1 MKQTF
6 NLLAEVLALPFSELF
21 FEQDLLEERVRS
33 VWRSSQRR
41 SDRISELRKQIDQ
54 MGTRA
59 ARHIDLH
66 TTFPNTSVLQNMVNY
81 VYRAEDIVRIAEE
94 HPELDTPRAVTDHYY
109 TILMRRIAKTFLT
122 TRNSR
127 AAFKYWAGSNEAYSH
142 GKQRIPDGA
151 EWSGDLLGTDFGTHR
166 IEAWHSMLQCLSES
180 FFLSSYAACLAE
192 AAPEADRKSAC
203 FQMLLQF
210 GGSVQIA
217 DIPLDRVLDQGL
229 AETHL
234 HGAASRSFDLIWE
247 ELLQSA
253 CSERDVLSRDYR
265 PVFTDEIT
273 REGSGERAREA
284 LIARTILAAYLRSG
298 ARSLQEFVGG
308 HHTGTLS
315 CGIEPRY
322 RAPLSKAICELTRD
336 GRPSAPFSSIVRW
349 IRPFLQRFS
358 TRHDDPLPH
367 LLEIPA
373 SVYTTDIGFAERCF
387 MTLSLLHIAQSPCD
401 KCFAAVFLY
410 YLRLK
415 NYFYR
420 CRTQDSKSKGL
431 PYFQH
436 FYAQST
442 DSGEQLPDAW
452 MASIIYTALLDRRII
467 KTEFRLPPPRCSRK
481 GMENAGRQIQRRIE
495 RELSR
500 FIRQHIYV
508 ISVLYGDPEPSGGS
522 LWDNTAFKQR
532 WYTTVQKI
540 CRDKRGELKRLLE
553 GSGVSVERVHPHR
566 IGIVYHFIKEGERC
580 EDRSCFIRR
589 GGVTELDRYGAFS
602 FGKTRFRCQAVVN
615 AIAGVR
621 RLSPE
626 MSHLIVGIDAASQEL
641 PTEPWVFAPAFR
653 LARELDLIPLSG
665 PAGQKAKKGKT
676 TLGITYHVGE
686 EFHHPLSGLRHICE
700 AVEFYKMH
708 TGDRLGHALA
718 LGIDLEEWSSRH
730 GLITIPRIEWMEDC
744 LWAWKIIAQAPAVTH
759 LAEYSKFLEAQ
770 ILSCA
775 DMIYGTLN
783 GISVETL
790 WYAYRNK
797 TLGYQE
803 LAGLSERWAAKHQL
817 FEMDCAEYLDD
828 DGFFPCAAGGKA
840 HEYAWS
846 EEALTLSYHCG
857 FYKSR
862 MSQEMIREPDA
873 QELALIQDL
882 QTYLRGRISKAGI
895 ILEEN
900 PSSNAAIGE
909 MDGILSHPVCSRG
922 GKTGPADTVLTTIN
936 TDDPSVF
943 SANVANEHALIYF
956 GLLHHGSSVEAA
968 LKTVD
973 TLRQTGLDSS
983 FISDPPA
990 FEHLL
995 LEYEDVLQILA
1006 GEGIV

>member
-21 FEQDLLEERVRS
+21 FEQDLLEENISS
-33 VWRSSQRR
+33 VWCAKQRR
-41 SDRISELRKQIDQ
+41 SDRISELHKQIDQ
-54 MGTRA
+54 MGIQA
-59 ARHIDLH
+59 ARHINLH
-66 TTFPNTSVLQNMVNY
+66 TTFLNTSVLQNMVNY
-81 VYRAEDIVRIAEE
+81 VYRAEDIVRIADE
-94 HPELDTPRAVTDHYY
+94 HPELDTPRAVANYYY
-109 TILMRRIAKTFLT
+109 TVLMKRIAKTFLT

-142 GKQRIPDGA
+142 GRLPVRSGA
-151 EWSGDLLGTDFGTHR
+151 EWSGDLLGADFGTHR
-166 IEAWHSMLQCLSES
+166 IESWHSLLQCLSES

-192 AAPEADRKSAC
+192 TGSKADRKTGC

-210 GGSVQIA
+210 GNSVQIA
-217 DIPLDRVLDQGL
+217 DIPLDKVLDQGL

-253 CSERDVLSRDYR
+253 CFGRDVLSRDYR
-265 PVFTDEIT
+265 PVFAAEIT
-273 REGSGERAREA
+273 KEVSGERAREA
-284 LIARTILAAYLRSG
+284 LIARTILAAHLRSG
-298 ARSLQEFVGG
+298 AQSLQEFVQGR
-308 HHTGTLS
+308 HTGALS
-315 CGIEPRY
+315 GAIEPRY
-322 RAPLSKAICELTRD
+322 RAPLSRAICELTKD
-336 GRPSAPFSSIVRW
+336 GKSSAALSSVIRW
-349 IRPFLQRFS
+349 IRPFLQRLS
-358 TRHDDPLPH
+358 TRSGDPLPY
-367 LLEIPA
+367 LLGIPA
-373 SVYTTDIGFAERCF
+373 HVYTADIGFAERCF
-387 MTLSLLHIAQSPCD
+387 MAWSLLYITQSPCD
-401 KCFAAVFLY
+401 TCFAAVFLY

-420 CRTQDSKSKGL
+420 CRIQDSKSKGL
-431 PYFQH
+431 PYFQR

-442 DSGEQLPDAW
+442 DSGEQTHDAW

-467 KTEFRLPPPRCSRK
+467 KTEFRLPPPQCK
-481 GMENAGRQIQRRIE
+481 GKSLENAERQIQRKIKK
-495 RELSR
+495 ELSQ
-500 FIRQHIYV
+500 FIRQHVFV
-508 ISVLYGDPEPSGGS
+508 ISVLYGAPELNTGS
-522 LWDNTAFKQR
+522 LWDNTIFKQR
-532 WYTTVQKI
+532 WYGTNQKI
-540 CRDKRGELKRLLE
+540 CRGKRGELKQLLE
-553 GSGVSVERVHPHR
+553 EFGVSVERVHPHR
-566 IGIVYHFIKEGERC
+566 IGIVYHFIKEGERG
-580 EDRSCFIRR
+580 EDHSCFVRR
-589 GGVTELDRYGAFS
+589 GGTTELDRFGVFS

-615 AIAGVR
+615 AIAKVR
-621 RLSPE
+621 HLSPE
-626 MSHLIVGIDAASQEL
+626 ISQLIVGIDAASQEL

-665 PAGQKAKKGKT
+665 FSGQKAKQGKM

-700 AVEFYKMH
+700 ATEFYKMH
-708 TGDRLGHALA
+708 AGDRLGHALA
-718 LGIDLEEWSSRH
+718 LGINLEEWFSRR
-730 GLITIPRIEWMEDC
+730 GLITLPRIEWMEDC
-744 LWAWKIIAQAPAVTH
+744 LWAWEIITQNPTVTQ

-775 DMIYGTLN
+775 DKIYGTLN
-783 GISVETL
+783 GITVETL

-803 LAGLSERWAAKHQL
+803 LVELSERWAAKHQL
-817 FEMDCAEYLDD
+817 FETDCAEYLAD
-828 DGFFPCAAGGKA
+828 DGFFPCAKNGRT
-840 HEYAWS
+840 HEFTWS
-846 EEALTLSYHCG
+846 EEALSLSYHCS

-862 MSQEMIREPDA
+862 MNQEMIREPDM

-882 QTYLRGRISKAGI
+882 QTYLRSKISKAGI

-909 MDGILSHPVCSRG
+909 MDGILSHPVCSWRAAD
-922 GKTGPADTVLTTIN
+922 KPRDTVLTTIN

-956 GLLHHGSSVEAA
+956 GLLHHGYSVEEA

-973 TLRQTGLDSS
+973 ALRRTGLDSS
-983 FISDPPA
+983 FIHEPPT

-995 LEYEDVLQILA
+995 LEYEDALQILA
-1006 GEGIV
+1006 SEGII